1 MSQDEYIRTAL
12 RVPPGLHKAIH
23 ESADNFGRSFNAE
36 IVARLQESFAPKGD
50 ALGVIVAGLLGGV
63 LESIPEGQR
72 SERVKAGIFFAKGV
86 LHRDGRM
93 LADSMAHLTIDPSRP
108 VSEQDGAAQGAALFL
123 ADVDAIEGKAPTSG
137 GAK

>member
-1 MSQDEYIRTAL
+1 ML
-12 RVPPGLHKAIH
+12 RLPDGMREKIAQQSEAH
-23 ESADNFGRSFNAE
+23 GRSMNAE

-72 SERVKAGIFFAKGV
+72 SERVEAGIFFAKGV